1 MKFLLALL
9 FAPFVL
15 FAATPDPLPDDPK
28 CTDAD
33 REIMKRCYELADKAV
48 KEGNSPFGA
57 VLVVDG
63 KIVGEGTNTVGVT
76 RDPTRHAELGLIS
89 SVIPKLDHDTIRRST
104 LYASSEPC
112 VMCCGAILS
121 AGIPKI
127 VYGVTEAQFQRIIG
141 EHVNKDPLN
150 SRAIMARTNKEVVI
164 LGPLME
170 KEGLVAHEAYW
181 PEAMKSWSKK
191 D

>member
-1 MKFLLALL
+1 M
-9 FAPFVL
+9 
-15 FAATPDPLPDDPK
+15 
-28 CTDAD
+28 
-33 REIMKRCYELADKAV
+33 
-48 KEGNSPFGA
+48 
-57 VLVVDG
+57 LVVDG
-63 KIVGEGTNTVGVT
+63 KIVGEGANAVGVT
-76 RDPTRHAELGLIS
+76 RDPTETCGIGVIS
-89 SVIPKLDHDTIRRST
+89 SVVPKLDHDTIRRST

-121 AGIPKI
+121 AGIPKV

-150 SRAIMARTNKEVVI
+150 SRAIMARTNPDVVI
-164 LGPLME
+164 MGPLLE